1 MLLPLLLTITS
12 CVTVRKT
19 EIVLLPEPQRQE
31 LKAPETLKDYAA
43 LILYYDNLVKEWELW
58 AEDIKA
64 QIGD

>member
-1 MLLPLLLTITS
+1 LLLPLLLTITN
-12 CVTVRKT
+12 CVTVRKS

-31 LKAPETLKDYAA
+31 LKNPETLKDYAA
-43 LILYYDNLVKEWELW
+43 LIIYYDNLVKEWELW